1 MTQISKTAASYVSL
15 VGAGC
20 GHDLITLRGLAAV
33 RDADLILY
41 DNLIDEAL
49 LKERKPGCVCIYTGK
64 RAGLHSMPQNE
75 ITALLIDK
83 AQRGGHIVRLKGG
96 DSFVFGRGGEE
107 VLALQEAGIPYEVIP
122 GITSSVAVP
131 EELGIPVTHR
141 KTARSFTVVTGHTMD
156 GTGEDREALARLS
169 GTLVFLMG
177 LRAVEEISADLIRF
191 GKDPETPAAILC
203 GGFTRGQLRLDG
215 TLSTIS
221 ERLPE
226 AFTPAIF
233 VVGET
238 AGMHLEK
245 TFIRPLSGATVLV
258 TGTEH
263 FANKL
268 TARLRSLGA
277 EVDNDPCLAITPIP
291 ASVPSD
297 FSSVNWLVFTSA
309 NGVDLFFRALREQ
322 HVDARALAHL
332 HFAVIGTGTEKA
344 LEERGIFA
352 DFIPTEFTAQVLGRE
367 LPAHLKDTDQVWLLR
382 ASNGS
387 PDLPEELERAGVSY
401 RDIAIYDTTPLFS
414 DSESSYPAPAADRSS
429 TAETSNDAVRDMAE
443 TKADGSSIAI
453 RTFLPLS
460 APDYACFS
468 SGADVRAFFAQSTLP
483 QSTIGVCIGPTTL
496 KTFREN
502 CSGPAIMAEK
512 HTAEGICE
520 AILKNYACK
529 TQDRGL

>member
-1 MTQISKTAASYVSL
+1 MNQISYIPAAYVSL

-33 RDADLILY
+33 RDADTILY

-75 ITALLIDK
+75 ITALLIAEAK
-83 AQRGGHIVRLKGG
+83 KGGHIVRLKGG

-107 VLALQEAGIPYEVIP
+107 VLALQAADIPYEVIP
-122 GITSSVAVP
+122 GISSSVAVP

-156 GTGEDREALARLS
+156 GTGERMEALAQLS

-177 LRAVEEISADLIRF
+177 LHAVNKISADLIHF
-191 GKDPETPAAILC
+191 GKNPETPASILC
-203 GGFTRGQLRLDG
+203 GGFSRGQLRLDG
-215 TLSTIS
+215 TLANIS
-221 ERLPE
+221 DRLSE

-233 VVGET
+233 VVGDT

-245 TFIRPLSGATVLV
+245 TFVRPLSGATVLV
-258 TGTEH
+258 TGTAH

-268 TARLRSLGA
+268 TARLRTLGA
-277 EVDNDPCLAITPIP
+277 EVDNEPCLAITPIP
-291 ASVPSD
+291 GSVPTD
-297 FSSVNWLVFTSA
+297 FSRASWLVFTSA
-309 NGVDLFFRALREQ
+309 NGVELFFRSLKEQ

-332 HFAVIGTGTEKA
+332 QYAVIGTGTRKA
-344 LEERGIFA
+344 LEDRGIFA
-352 DFIPTEFTAQVLGRE
+352 DFMPTEFTAETLGEE
-367 LPAHLKDTDQVWLLR
+367 LPAALKDSDRVWLLR

-387 PDLPEELERAGVSY
+387 PDLPLALDRAGVSY
-401 RDIAIYDTTPLFS
+401 RDIAIYDTVPL
-414 DSESSYPAPAADRSS
+414 SSP
-429 TAETSNDAVRDMAE
+429 
-443 TKADGSSIAI
+443 GSSVEADLPDSWKTRTAAEQENVSGTPIKS

-468 SGADVRAFFAQSTLP
+468 SGADVRAFFSQNELPPST
-483 QSTIGVCIGPTTL
+483 TGVCIGPTTL
-496 KTFREN
+496 RAFRKE
-502 CSGPAIMAEK
+502 CGGPAIMAK
-512 HTAEGICE
+512 THTADGICE
-520 AILKNYACK
+520 AILENFACK
-529 TQDRGL
+529 